1 MNRRD
6 IVILLWII
14 ICEALIYRHLENLDA
29 SEEIIAHFAIRFII
43 LAVGILVF
51 IMSSVFI
58 PQLGRRGDKKI
69 FKKNG

>member
-29 SEEIIAHFAIRFII
+29 SEEIITHFAIGLII
-43 LAVGILVF
+43 LAVGLLVF
-51 IMSSVFI
+51 VMSSVFI
-58 PQLGRRGDKKI
+58 PQLGRWGDKKI